1 MKKYGVIFLGIIS
14 LFAFYKCSNEKENL
28 IDNQK
33 QEEIQENVNGQD
45 KAWRLIKKFVEQVN
59 SKSSRSNIFDFSDLK
74 SKKSIKI

>member
-45 KAWRLIKKFVEQVN
+45 KAWRLIKKLV
-59 SKSSRSNIFDFSDLK
+59 
-74 SKKSIKI
+74 